1 MQDLIRDWRE
11 KERSLAYKKFLM
23 NCSVLYIIG
32 VGQAEVYEGDKKL
45 NKGACQY
52 EYELLCYIM
61 TTNHPKFFN
70 KLYRTRP

>member
-1 MQDLIRDWRE
+1 MRSKIMQDLIRDWRE

-23 NCSVLYIIG
+23 NCSVLNIIG

-52 EYELLCYIM
+52 MSMNYFAIS
-61 TTNHPKFFN
+61 
-70 KLYRTRP
+70 